1 MISQPAYTEDSVNN
15 SPCLLK
21 TDVTDGHFQEVR
33 KNISISFSSQASI
46 NSVVNSTGSHQD
58 SDVLEEVNKDV
69 ELDVIMGNFLL
80 PGDEKNQM
88 KDKVKSIPSNIKEEE
103 KTGVATKNNNG
114 EYISK
119 FIHQKSIDTILADD
133 IKDDLETL
141 SDAESEEF
149 NQTFHSS
156 ITVSNT
162 LNSEELYEDF
172 TKQNGLV
179 ITGSE
184 SPTFDSPLLKYLE
197 ENIRNKV
204 EDTTDFCNRN
214 EEIQTDKNVNE
225 LRNELFKNENVQPIL
240 NDNISRSELM
250 KLHPNS
256 QHEVFTTSDAS
267 EHVLEVGSGL
277 QIIEVKEDTTDI
289 TGDKNNKLVTGEEE
303 EEEEEEENECPSKN
317 LSTTFNEMTLLNS
330 KTLNDKEVS
339 EKWLEQV
346 EGMSPVSN
354 KDDES
359 CNVEAHTDLPTHKV
373 SSDSLSVES
382 AIVVIRDVCSLR
394 GSLNDSVKVYE
405 APGIVTCHNNGNVK
419 TVEAHS
425 STFNDNKEVSHGNR
439 FYNNNILKAPV
450 TLPSTKTEILPC
462 VDTLKCVD
470 NVVNI
475 VSRIDASKDSDETP
489 GLMLGNSPNTYKRDR
504 SSENDEEK
512 KTYERG
518 IRNGICI
525 RFEQQC
531 LSSDEIMSCETDKG
545 NYLAREEQP
554 MKAMGNNDVR
564 DSSVVPIEV
573 DQTESKQESEESE
586 PKADHSFP
594 HNSDYRINEFKKV
607 ETNQT
612 LMQSKEMTQKMLSL
626 PVRKTGG
633 RKSEYT

>member
-405 APGIVTCHNNGNVK
+405 APGI
-419 TVEAHS
+419 
-425 STFNDNKEVSHGNR
+425 
-439 FYNNNILKAPV
+439 
-450 TLPSTKTEILPC
+450 LPC

>member
-103 KTGVATKNNNG
+103 KTGVATKNNN
-114 EYISK
+114 
-119 FIHQKSIDTILADD
+119 
-133 IKDDLETL
+133 
-141 SDAESEEF
+141 
-149 NQTFHSS
+149 
-156 ITVSNT
+156 
-162 LNSEELYEDF
+162 
-172 TKQNGLV
+172 
-179 ITGSE
+179 
-184 SPTFDSPLLKYLE
+184 
-197 ENIRNKV
+197 
-204 EDTTDFCNRN
+204 
-214 EEIQTDKNVNE
+214 
-225 LRNELFKNENVQPIL
+225 
-240 NDNISRSELM
+240 
-250 KLHPNS
+250 
-256 QHEVFTTSDAS
+256 DAS